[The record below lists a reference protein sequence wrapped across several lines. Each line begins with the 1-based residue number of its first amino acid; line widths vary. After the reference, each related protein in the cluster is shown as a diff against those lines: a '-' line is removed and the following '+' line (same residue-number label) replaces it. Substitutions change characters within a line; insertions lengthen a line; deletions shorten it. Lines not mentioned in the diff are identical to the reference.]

1 MRTVRFQRSMVCL
14 WLGFAAGA
22 SQAAVCPIDSGFS
35 AAPPR
40 VVTQS
45 AETGAMG
52 SMAARVD
59 DQGRPWIAAF
69 GDGLF
74 PGNATSQLVLARLDA
89 TGRRDPA
96 FGVGGVRLVQ
106 VPAASQGFSG
116 GLAFAPDG
124 DAVALWNF
132 RENGAQTIVLARVS
146 AQGALRDGFGAGGI
160 ARLSCAS
167 TGQGQRFA
175 TGIAVD
181 ATGRILVALNDRG
194 TSGTR
199 GFVARLDA
207 SGGFDAAFGSGG
219 CVDLAQVTGGAA
231 GGSTGGLTVDGND
244 RAHVVV
250 VAPGPTRVV
259 RLSAVGV
266 PDAGFG
272 TAGVAATGLADSAS
286 FAPIAIG
293 PGGRIL
299 VAQTTAEFDGMAQRP
314 LFEAAALTSNGQPD
328 PAFDGDGRMRF
339 VVADGDSQND
349 LVRDVLVSADG
360 DIALV
365 GQSLGQMAVL
375 RIDASGALDSRDC
388 DAFNTYRIGPGL
400 TAPAVASGGAL
411 RDGRIILLGH
421 VGTPAGSQLGD
432 LVALALRPALL
443 LADGFEPAAP

>member
-1 MRTVRFQRSMVCL
+1 MRAAVFLRL
-14 WLGFAAGA
+14 LAGAWLGLAACTA
-22 SQAAVCPIDSGFS
+22 QAAVCPIDPGFS
-35 AAPPR
+35 TAPPR
-40 VVTQS
+40 VVAAS

-52 SMAARVD
+52 SFAARVD

-69 GDGLF
+69 GDGFF

-89 TGRRDPA
+89 TGRRDPG

-106 VPAASQGFSG
+106 VPSASQGFSG
-116 GLAFAPDG
+116 RLAFAPDG
-124 DAVALWNF
+124 DAVVVWNLF
-132 RENGAQTIVLARVS
+132 ENGADTILLARVS
-146 AQGALRDGFGAGGI
+146 PQGVLRGTFGVAGI
-160 ARLSCAS
+160 ARLSCATS
-167 TGQGQRFA
+167 GQGQRFA
-175 TGIAVD
+175 SGIAID

-194 TSGTR
+194 ASGSR

-207 SGGFDAAFGSGG
+207 SGGLDAGFGSGG
-219 CVDLAQVTGGAA
+219 CADLAQVTGGAA
-231 GGSTGGLTVDGND
+231 GGSTGGLAVDGND

-259 RLSAVGV
+259 RLSAAGV

-286 FAPIAIG
+286 FAPIANG

-314 LFEAAALTSNGQPD
+314 VFEAAALTPAGQPD
-328 PAFDGDGRMRF
+328 TAFDGDGRMRF
-339 VVADGDSQND
+339 VVADGDSPND
-349 LVRDVLVSADG
+349 LVRDVLVSSDG

-365 GQSLGQMAVL
+365 GQSLGRMAVL

-388 DAFNTYRIGPGL
+388 DAFNTYRIGPGS
-400 TAPAVASGGAL
+400 TAPAVATGGAL

-432 LVALALRPALL
+432 LVALALRPSLL